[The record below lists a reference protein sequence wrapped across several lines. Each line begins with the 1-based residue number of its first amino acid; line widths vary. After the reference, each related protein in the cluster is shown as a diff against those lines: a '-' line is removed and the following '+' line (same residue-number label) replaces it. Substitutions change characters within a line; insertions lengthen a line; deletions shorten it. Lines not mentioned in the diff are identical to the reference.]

1 MTSETV
7 TRAGEGGGRSA
18 AAALGLELSDL
29 QRLRETLGDL
39 RQQRSCPH
47 GAEAIAAALALAL
60 EPGDVRLD
68 DSPSVAVGWA
78 LAFAIR
84 GERHAAISLSSEGAS
99 ARGNLHEAMN
109 LAGVRRLPI
118 VFAIDNDGF
127 DGSTPA
133 HLSFA
138 CGSLAERGPG
148 YGMPGV
154 IADGGD
160 VLAVLRELRTACER
174 ARAGEGPTL
183 LELVRAPVSELAPD
197 ELSALAHEL
206 DPIERLTALLA
217 EGADADG

>member
-7 TRAGEGGGRSA
+7 TRAAEGGGRLA
-18 AAALGLELSDL
+18 AAELGLELGDL
-29 QRLRETLGDL
+29 SSLRETLVGL
-39 RQQRSCPH
+39 REQGTCPR
-47 GAEAIAAALALAL
+47 GAEAIAAALQLAL
-60 EPGDVRLD
+60 EPDDVQLTD
-68 DSPSVAVGWA
+68 APAVAAGWA
-78 LAFAIR
+78 LAFAMR
-84 GERHAAISLSSEGAS
+84 GEARVAVALTSEGAS
-99 ARGNLHEAMN
+99 SRGSLHEAMN

-118 VFAIDNDGF
+118 VFVIDNDGF

-160 VLAVLRELRTACER
+160 VLAAVRELRAACGR
-174 ARAGEGPTL
+174 ARAGDGPTL
-183 LELVRAPVSELAPD
+183 IEFVRMPSSELAP
-197 ELSALAHEL
+197 EPLTAVAHEL

-217 EGADADG
+217 EGADVDG